1 MSIRGRS
8 IVIKGEV
15 RSTEDL
21 TVDCQIS
28 GPIVCEGSP
37 VTVTE
42 SATVEGDIVAGDIT
56 VHGKARGQLL
66 ATECVDLR
74 PGSSVEGSII
84 APKLILHDGARMNG
98 LVDPKRVDA
107 ALSVMRFNQRKRE
120 VG

>member
-1 MSIRGRS
+1 M
-8 IVIKGEV
+8 IKGEV

-21 TVDCQIS
+21 TVDCQIN
-28 GPIVCEGSP
+28 GPIVCEGSL

-42 SATVEGDIVAGDIT
+42 AASVEGDIVARDIT
-56 VHGKARGQLL
+56 VSGKAHGQLI

-74 PGSSVEGSII
+74 PSSSVEGSVI
-84 APKLILHDGARMNG
+84 APKLILHDGARLNG

-107 ALSVMRFNQRKRE
+107 ALSVMRFQQRKRE